1 MPSYLLLVISRRLVY
16 NISTCKSKNS
26 GITKQ
31 TQFLCPQAEI
41 FSSVTILLKLLIIK
55 FHGSG
60 LLGIPDPDPDC
71 RHIINKS
78 IHSFLFV
85 LQQCS
90 LVVHIL
96 YFFQAKVGSKWA
108 PNMKT
113 NIYIN
118 IFYLAEQTF
127 SSEAETKGCC
137 AQSRTHAEVSGG
149 RKQSQVIKLIGLP
162 LQNKVYG
169 GRSVNQR
176 QFFWTKN

>member
-16 NISTCKSKNS
+16 NISTCESKNS

-78 IHSFLFV
+78 IHCFLFV
-85 LQQCS
+85 FLQQCS

-96 YFFQAKVGSKWA
+96 YFFQGWIQVGTGYK
-108 PNMKT
+108 NKY
-113 NIYIN
+113 IYKYLLFSRAN
-118 IFYLAEQTF
+118 IF
-127 SSEAETKGCC
+127 
-137 AQSRTHAEVSGG
+137 
-149 RKQSQVIKLIGLP
+149 I
-162 LQNKVYG
+162 
-169 GRSVNQR
+169 
-176 QFFWTKN
+176 